1 MSAPMRRA
9 ATLGIRAALRTST
22 TAPAAQCL
30 NAYAAAPVVSQRHPA
45 RWTDA
50 ISSRGFAS
58 ESDDDFKPKV
68 HAQGG
73 DEVQSAIAQD
83 VKENRVLLYMKGTPA
98 APQCGFSNMAIQ
110 ILNFHNTEFAT
121 RNVLASDDL
130 RNGIKEFTSWPTIP
144 QVFIDG
150 EFVGGCDIL
159 RQMHSD
165 GELEKLLKKEKLS

>member
-58 ESDDDFKPKV
+58 ESDDDFKPKR
-68 HAQGG
+68 
-73 DEVQSAIAQD
+73 E
-83 VKENRVLLYMKGTPA
+83 LL
-98 APQCGFSNMAIQ
+98 
-110 ILNFHNTEFAT
+110 
-121 RNVLASDDL
+121 
-130 RNGIKEFTSWPTIP
+130 
-144 QVFIDG
+144 
-150 EFVGGCDIL
+150 L
-159 RQMHSD
+159 RQRSKRTRRLQRRLMQLCLDLTMTTRKH
-165 GELEKLLKKEKLS
+165 

>member
-83 VKENRVLLYMKGTPA
+83 VKENRVLLY
-98 APQCGFSNMAIQ
+98 
-110 ILNFHNTEFAT
+110 
-121 RNVLASDDL
+121 
-130 RNGIKEFTSWPTIP
+130 
-144 QVFIDG
+144 
-150 EFVGGCDIL
+150 
-159 RQMHSD
+159 
-165 GELEKLLKKEKLS
+165 LSLIHI

>member
-1 MSAPMRRA
+1 MRRA

-130 RNGIKEFTSWPTIP
+130 RNGIKRVRGRVRHPEADALRRRAGEAAEEGGLIP
-144 QVFIDG
+144 FITRRRG
-150 EFVGGCDIL
+150 RLTTNWF
-159 RQMHSD
+159 
-165 GELEKLLKKEKLS
+165 